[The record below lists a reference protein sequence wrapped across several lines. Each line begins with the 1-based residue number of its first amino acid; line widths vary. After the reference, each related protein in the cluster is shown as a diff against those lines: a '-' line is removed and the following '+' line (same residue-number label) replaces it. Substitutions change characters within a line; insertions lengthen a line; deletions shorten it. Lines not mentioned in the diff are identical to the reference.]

1 MPGLE
6 SAAAE
11 WIRFAEG
18 FLWPFL
24 RIGGLFMAAPVISS
38 QSTPTRVRV
47 FMAALFAVVLLPLLP
62 EAPQLEILSPA
73 WFLGIVHEIL
83 IGVML
88 GFALQ
93 VVFDAL
99 LYAGELCALSIG
111 LGFAQ
116 LTDPIRGGST
126 QVVSQ
131 LFLIMATVLFVTTN
145 AHLALI
151 ELLHSSFQTL
161 PVAGQ
166 HVTATRAHD
175 LVMFSAGLLENGI
188 RLALPVVIALLL
200 VNMAFG
206 VISRASPALNL
217 FALGF
222 PITLLSGILLLWLV
236 LPALGEQFSTDTLT
250 ALKFLRGLIGAE

>member
-1 MPGLE
+1 MPGIE
-6 SAAAE
+6 AAAAE
-11 WIRFAEG
+11 WVRFAEG
-18 FLWPFL
+18 FLWPLL
-24 RIGGLFMAAPVISS
+24 RIGGVFMAAPVIGSPA
-38 QSTPTRVRV
+38 TPMRVRL
-47 FMAALFAVVLLPLLP
+47 FMASLFAIVLLPVLP
-62 EAPQLEILSPA
+62 TPPDLALLSPH
-73 WFLGIVHEIL
+73 WFLAIAHELL

-88 GFALQ
+88 GFSLQ
-93 VVFDAL
+93 LVFDAL

-116 LTDPIRGGST
+116 LTDPLRGGST

-131 LFLIMATVLFVTTN
+131 LFLVMATTLFVTTN

-151 ELLHSSFQTL
+151 ELLHKSFTTMPIGGMAFTGDQ
-161 PVAGQ
+161 AMK
-166 HVTATRAHD
+166 
-175 LVMFSAGLLENGI
+175 LVHFGGSLLANGI

-222 PITLLSGILLLWLV
+222 PITLMSGILILWLIA
-236 LPALGEQFSTDTLT
+236 PALGEQFTT
-250 ALKFLRGLIGAE
+250 ATAPTFEFIRGLIGL

>member
-6 SAAAE
+6 TAAAE

-18 FLWPFL
+18 FLWPLL
-24 RIGGLFMAAPVISS
+24 RIGGVFMAAPVISS
-38 QSTPTRVRV
+38 PATPARVRI
-47 FMAALFAVVLLPLLP
+47 FMAALFAVVLMPLMPPPPGIVLLTP
-62 EAPQLEILSPA
+62 T
-73 WFLGIVHEIL
+73 WFLAIAHELL
-83 IGVML
+83 IGLML
-88 GFALQ
+88 GFTLQ
-93 VVFDAL
+93 LVFDAL

-131 LFLIMATVLFVTTN
+131 LFLIMATALFVTTN

-151 ELLHSSFQTL
+151 ELLHASFVTL
-161 PVAGQ
+161 PVGGMSFRGTQAMG
-166 HVTATRAHD
+166 
-175 LVMFSAGLLENGI
+175 LVEFGGGLLANGI
-188 RLALPVVIALLL
+188 RLALPVVVALLL

-222 PITLLSGILLLWLV
+222 PITLLSGILILWLV
-236 LPALGEQFSTDTLT
+236 ITALGEQFSTDTAT
-250 ALKFLRGLIGAE
+250 ALDFIRQLIGA

>member
-1 MPGLE
+1 MPGIE
-6 SAAAE
+6 AAAAE

-18 FLWPFL
+18 FLWPLL
-24 RIGGLFMAAPVISS
+24 RIGGVFMAAPVIGSPA
-38 QSTPTRVRV
+38 TPMRVRL
-47 FMAALFAVVLLPLLP
+47 FMAALFAFVLLPIMPPPPDLVLLS
-62 EAPQLEILSPA
+62 AD
-73 WFLGIVHEIL
+73 WFLAVAHELI

-88 GFALQ
+88 GFTLQ
-93 VVFDAL
+93 LVFDAL

-131 LFLIMATVLFVTTN
+131 LFLIMATTLFVTTN

-151 ELLHSSFQTL
+151 ELLHASFTTL
-161 PVAGQ
+161 PVGGMHFEGQ
-166 HVTATRAHD
+166 QAMD
-175 LVMFSAGLLENGI
+175 LVTFGGGMLANGI

-222 PITLLSGILLLWLV
+222 PITLLSGILILWLV
-236 LPALGEQFSTDTLT
+236 IPALGEQFSTDTAT
-250 ALKFLRGLIGAE
+250 ALDFIRLLIGL